1 MKFSTILSTT
11 DLHVLFELRTLIS
24 MNKVFS
30 DEDLLEYRKLTDR
43 LADEYTMEI
52 KRRMGDARN
61 SD

>member
-1 MKFSTILSTT
+1 
-11 DLHVLFELRTLIS
+11 